1 MHACHCLE
9 PTTFGTWSPREL
21 ASRNVASHPFVLPVA
36 AFITLS
42 CRFIR
47 RASLAQGKIESCA
60 GDVECGSPDKSK
72 CSKDGKFDCIDCLIN
87 SWFGEDYWCEKDRNM
102 CCRSTCR
109 EKSGFEAVC
118 CCGSTCGFGATTVC
132 GVVIASIVTSHLSV
146 ACCYSCLACICAREG
161 LCDDSGDELYISC
174 LRIF

>member
-1 MHACHCLE
+1 MPLL
-9 PTTFGTWSPREL
+9 GTYYLRNMVAKGTGIKERGFPSFCA
-21 ASRNVASHPFVLPVA
+21 ASCCIYY
-36 AFITLS
+36 AFMQIYQEG
-42 CRFIR
+42 
-47 RASLAQGKIESCA
+47 LAQGKIESCA

-87 SWFGEDYWCEKDRNM
+87 SWFGEDYWCEKDSNM

-109 EKSGFEAVC
+109 EKSGFEPVC

-132 GVVIASIVTSHLSV
+132 GVVIASIVTSYLSV
-146 ACCYSCLACICAREG
+146 ACCYSCLALICAREG

-174 LRIF
+174 LKIF